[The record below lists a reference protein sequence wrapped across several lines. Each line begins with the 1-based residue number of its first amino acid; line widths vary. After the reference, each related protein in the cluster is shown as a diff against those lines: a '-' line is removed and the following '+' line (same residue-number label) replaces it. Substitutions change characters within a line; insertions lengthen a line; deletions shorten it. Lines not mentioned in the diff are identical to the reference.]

1 VAQLRAAQGGGG
13 ADEAAKKAQMEIQRL
28 EAQKA
33 EVIAQANAQKAV
45 LAKEVTCSTCTSPKP
60 YTSAPRHSAN
70 AQKAVLAKEG
80 TRRTTC
86 NLNNLFTSL

>member
-45 LAKEVTCSTCTSPKP
+45 LAKEVTCSTCTSLF
-60 YTSAPRHSAN
+60 YIIIVLHV
-70 AQKAVLAKEG
+70 QKAILAK
-80 TRRTTC
+80 
-86 NLNNLFTSL
+86 TSQVVAQ

>member
-1 VAQLRAAQGGGG
+1 
-13 ADEAAKKAQMEIQRL
+13 MEIQRL

-45 LAKEVTCSTCTSPKP
+45 LAKEVTCSTCTKP

>member
-1 VAQLRAAQGGGG
+1 MAQLRAAQGGGG

-45 LAKEVTCSTCTSPKP
+45 LAKEVTCSTCTKP
-60 YTSAPRHSAN
+60 NTSAPRHSAN
-70 AQKAVLAKEG
+70 AQKAVLAK
-80 TRRTTC
+80 
-86 NLNNLFTSL
+86 TSQKKKRHK